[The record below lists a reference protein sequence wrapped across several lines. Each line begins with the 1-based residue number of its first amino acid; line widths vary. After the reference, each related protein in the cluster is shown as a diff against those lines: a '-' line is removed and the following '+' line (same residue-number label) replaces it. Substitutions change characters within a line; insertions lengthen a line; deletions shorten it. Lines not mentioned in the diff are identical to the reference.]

1 MHRKKVYNAF
11 QINLIVFYTI
21 CFMLVPTVSIIA
33 YIFDFHLITS
43 ANTIILIGTVLMLVV
58 FVFGLLYLMLTK
70 DFYKRR
76 LKPSYQREFTITLVT
91 SGIGVLGLG
100 VLFLYIGGQALYV
113 PHVIIPLGI
122 AVFSGM
128 YLLGNRYFNVSLLRR
143 NKR

>member
-21 CFMLVPTVSIIA
+21 CFMLVPIVSIIS
-33 YIFDFHLITS
+33 YIFDFHLYTS
-43 ANTIILIGTVLMLVV
+43 TNTIILIGTVILVVV
-58 FVFGLLYLMLTK
+58 FVVGLTYLLVTRE
-70 DFYKRR
+70 FFKRR

-91 SGIGVLGLG
+91 SGLGVLGLG
-100 VLFLYIGGQALYV
+100 VMFLYIGGQALYV